1 LLLTQSGQII
11 FAGLKLRS
19 VVFYRVLNNRH
30 QRGTFMKTRYTVAL
44 SMLAGVAIGAFA
56 IQGLHAQAK
65 PRAFVVAEV
74 DVTNQEGFTKEYV
87 PLAVKALTDSGN
99 KPLARGGKTAT
110 IEGAPPKRVVINSFD
125 SVDQAVAAYNSP
137 AYKEARKIGN
147 KYATFR
153 IYAVEELAK

>member
-1 LLLTQSGQII
+1 
-11 FAGLKLRS
+11 
-19 VVFYRVLNNRH
+19 
-30 QRGTFMKTRYTVAL
+30 MKTNYK
-44 SMLAGVAIGAFA
+44 VAIALVAGAAIGGAA

-74 DVTNQEGFTKEYV
+74 DVTNQDAFIKEYT
-87 PLAVKALTDSGN
+87 PLAVKALTESGN
-99 KPLARGGKTAT
+99 KVVARGGKTAT
-110 IEGAPPKRVVINSFD
+110 IEGAPPKRIVINSFD
-125 SVDQAVAAYNSP
+125 NLDQAVAAYNSP

>member
-1 LLLTQSGQII
+1 
-11 FAGLKLRS
+11 
-19 VVFYRVLNNRH
+19 
-30 QRGTFMKTRYTVAL
+30 MKANYK
-44 SMLAGVAIGAFA
+44 VAIALVAGAAIGGAA

-74 DVTNQEGFTKEYV
+74 DVTNQDAFIKEYT
-87 PLAVKALTDSGN
+87 PLAVKALTESGN
-99 KPLARGGKTAT
+99 KVVARGGKTAT
-110 IEGAPPKRVVINSFD
+110 IEGSPPKRIVINSFD
-125 SVDQAVAAYNSP
+125 NLDQAVAAYNSA

>member
-1 LLLTQSGQII
+1 
-11 FAGLKLRS
+11 
-19 VVFYRVLNNRH
+19 
-30 QRGTFMKTRYTVAL
+30 MKANYK
-44 SMLAGVAIGAFA
+44 VAIALVAGAAIGGAA

-74 DVTNQEGFTKEYV
+74 DVTNQDAFTKEYV
-87 PLAVKALTDSGN
+87 PLAVKALTESGN
-99 KPLARGGKTAT
+99 KVVARGGKTAT
-110 IEGAPPKRVVINSFD
+110 IEGSLPKRIVINSFD
-125 SVDQAVAAYNSP
+125 NLDQAVAAYNSA

>member
-1 LLLTQSGQII
+1 
-11 FAGLKLRS
+11 
-19 VVFYRVLNNRH
+19 
-30 QRGTFMKTRYTVAL
+30 MKTNYK
-44 SMLAGVAIGAFA
+44 VAIALVAGAAIGGAA

-74 DVTNQEGFTKEYV
+74 DVTNQDAFIKEFT
-87 PLAVKALTDSGN
+87 PLAVKALTESGN
-99 KPLARGGKTAT
+99 KVVARGGKTAT
-110 IEGAPPKRVVINSFD
+110 IEGAPPKRIVINSFD
-125 SVDQAVAAYNSP
+125 NLDQAVAAYNSP

>member
-1 LLLTQSGQII
+1 M
-11 FAGLKLRS
+11 R
-19 VVFYRVLNNRH
+19 
-30 QRGTFMKTRYTVAL
+30 TRYTVAL
-44 SMLAGVAIGAFA
+44 SVLAGAALGAAA

-74 DVTNQEGFTKEYV
+74 DVTNQDGFTKEYV
-87 PLAVKALTDSGN
+87 PLAVKALTEGGN
-99 KPLARGGKTAT
+99 KAVARGGKTAT

-125 SVDQAVAAYNSP
+125 TLDQAVAAYNSA

-153 IYAVEELAK
+153 IFAVEGLAQ

>member
-1 LLLTQSGQII
+1 
-11 FAGLKLRS
+11 
-19 VVFYRVLNNRH
+19 
-30 QRGTFMKTRYTVAL
+30 MKSRYTVAL
-44 SMLAGVAIGAFA
+44 SMLAGAAIGAFA
-56 IQGLHAQAK
+56 IQALHAQAK

-74 DVTNQEGFTKEYV
+74 DVTNQDGFTKEYV

-125 SVDQAVAAYNSP
+125 SLDQAVAAYNSA

-153 IYAVEELAK
+153 IYAVEALAQ

>member
-1 LLLTQSGQII
+1 
-11 FAGLKLRS
+11 
-19 VVFYRVLNNRH
+19 
-30 QRGTFMKTRYTVAL
+30 
-44 SMLAGVAIGAFA
+44 MLAGAAVGAFA
-56 IQGLHAQAK
+56 IQALHAQAK

-74 DVTNQEGFTKEYV
+74 DVTNQDGFTKEYV

-125 SVDQAVAAYNSP
+125 SLDQAVAAYNSA

-153 IYAVEELAK
+153 IYAVEALAQ

>member
-1 LLLTQSGQII
+1 
-11 FAGLKLRS
+11 
-19 VVFYRVLNNRH
+19 
-30 QRGTFMKTRYTVAL
+30 MKTRYTVAL
-44 SMLAGVAIGAFA
+44 SMLAGAAIGAFA

-99 KPLARGGKTAT
+99 KPLARGGKTAS

>member
-1 LLLTQSGQII
+1 
-11 FAGLKLRS
+11 
-19 VVFYRVLNNRH
+19 
-30 QRGTFMKTRYTVAL
+30 MKANYK
-44 SMLAGVAIGAFA
+44 VAIALVAGAAIGGAA

-74 DVTNQEGFTKEYV
+74 DVTNQDAFIKEYI
-87 PLAVKALTDSGN
+87 PLAVKALTESGN
-99 KPLARGGKTAT
+99 KVVARGGKTAT
-110 IEGAPPKRVVINSFD
+110 IEGSPPKRIVINSFD
-125 SVDQAVAAYNSP
+125 NLDQAVAAYNSA